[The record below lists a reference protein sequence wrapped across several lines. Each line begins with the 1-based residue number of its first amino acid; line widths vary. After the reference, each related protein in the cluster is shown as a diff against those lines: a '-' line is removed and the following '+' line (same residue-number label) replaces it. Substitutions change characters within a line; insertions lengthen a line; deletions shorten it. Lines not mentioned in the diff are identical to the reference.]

1 MAEDDFLAKIE
12 AFKKRQKENEEPP
25 MTVDEKIQTITDA
38 ANAKNSVTE
47 STTSSVDSNT
57 SGESKT
63 EAEKE
68 HQVILIDIDQ
78 LEDFPKNDFPPY
90 TGVRLNAL
98 IESIKKFGILEPLL
112 VTKKHTNIYIIIS
125 GHNRKN
131 AAKIAELQK
140 VPCRV
145 LTNLTDED
153 AELIFRETNLQQR
166 SFSELTH
173 KQKAKCLAA
182 HYELMK
188 RQGYRNDL
196 TSLLNNTNES
206 KKGDFSEEKN
216 SENLHNQAKNGTS
229 RQIGEKLKSSDKCG
243 AEFGLS
249 ARNFERYVRV
259 AKLTEPLLDMLDNGH
274 LKINAAYA
282 LSFVEDESAQ
292 KTISDYITNS
302 GIKLT
307 IGDAEKLKA
316 YWQKYKFLSDK
327 DIEQILSS
335 EKKAEKTSASIAIS
349 RTAVKKY
356 FKDDTDKKEI
366 EETIIAA
373 LEAYFAGKG
382 ESTS

>member
-1 MAEDDFLAKIE
+1 MADEFLATLE
-12 AFKKRQKENEEPP
+12 AFRKRQQEKENG
-25 MTVDEKIQTITDA
+25 
-38 ANAKNSVTE
+38 KNSAAENTA
-47 STTSSVDSNT
+47 SSGD
-57 SGESKT
+57 SKT

-98 IESIKKFGILEPLL
+98 VESVKKFGILEPLL
-112 VTKKHTNIYIIIS
+112 VTKKNTNIYIIIS

-196 TSLLNNTNES
+196 VSLITSNIENSPSAKNFDQNNP
-206 KKGDFSEEKN
+206 
-216 SENLHNQAKNGTS
+216 ENPHNQAENGTCG
-229 RQIGEKLKSSDKCG
+229 QIDHKLKSRDQAGK
-243 AEFGLS
+243 EFGLS
-249 ARNFERYVRV
+249 GETFKRYVRI

-274 LKINAAYA
+274 LKINAAYT
-282 LSFVEDESAQ
+282 LSFIEDEKAQ
-292 KTISDYITNS
+292 KLLADFLINDGSKI
-302 GIKLT
+302 T
-307 IGDAEKLKA
+307 IGDAEKLKT
-316 YWQKYKFLSDK
+316 YWNKHHSLTAEE
-327 DIEQILSS
+327 IAQILSS
-335 EKKAEKTSASIAIS
+335 EKKAEKKSASIAIS